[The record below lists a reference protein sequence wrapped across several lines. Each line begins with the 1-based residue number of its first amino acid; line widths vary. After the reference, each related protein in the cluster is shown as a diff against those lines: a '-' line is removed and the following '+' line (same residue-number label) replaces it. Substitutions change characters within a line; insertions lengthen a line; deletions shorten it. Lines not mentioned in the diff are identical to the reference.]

1 MTKGDAESASRLA
14 NQATRLVE
22 ADKKSLK
29 LDLQIDQY
37 GAGMVKTAG
46 LFMPGRPGFAIS
58 AAAYALDQARPGDSI
73 ANQLMD
79 GGLGLTKGLGLKA
92 SFDYIGAKDM
102 SIALKAVSLG
112 TSSRVLDGA
121 LTRQTY
127 LDASGNFDFGDGVAK
142 TFNQSFNK
150 TALASDVIIFGLSH
164 GAIGG
169 INSISGGA
177 LKGNPF
183 WSTVTTGAVF
193 GAASGSAQEINRQQ
207 QTGEKFDIEKIL
219 TSAALTSVTDMVAA
233 TPGARMVSMAQRPAI
248 VDQSNAPTGRNSET
262 AGRNSQT
269 PDRISEPVG
278 SSEIA
283 ITELRLN
290 DLTVGSSETK
300 INPTVK
306 RNFPDSHSR
315 EFQLVDSDQK
325 VIDQLRAA
333 PGSPIFAAVREVTPA
348 GVLGPTERLL
358 IQHLEAYR
366 NGASANTIN
375 LRAFGGADLLAT
387 CNPKSLSQELLAKH
401 ILPTAEG
408 VYVTQ
413 DNVGR
418 LRFTDAAPTQLK
430 PGESEPIK
438 LDNTVSDLLLGRR
451 TPQYIENTHDKTAI
465 ARAMRHFKTPVRYF
479 DSGVDNIAFELPDK
493 SILKI
498 TDRGWDE
505 SWGNREIWTK
515 DGPKLTDARILIRPQ
530 TIDLP
535 DQSITYFVQKRLLSP
550 VMIPE
555 LRSFD
560 RQIVEDGK
568 YVFWD
573 NDFGIHGQKQL
584 GMDPDN
590 GEIFLIDYDA
600 MRLPHLVP
608 KEEIESPEDL
618 VDRIL
623 ERYGD

>member
-14 NQATRLVE
+14 NQATRLVD

-46 LFMPGRPGFAIS
+46 LFMPGRPGYAIS
-58 AAAYALDQARPGDSI
+58 GAAYALDQARPGDSI
-73 ANQLMD
+73 TNQLMD
-79 GGLGLTKGLGLKA
+79 GGLGLTEGLGLKA

-127 LDASGNFDFGDGVAK
+127 LDANGNFDFGDGISK

-164 GAIGG
+164 GAISG
-169 INSISGGA
+169 INGISGGA
-177 LKGNPF
+177 LKASPF

-207 QTGEKFDIEKIL
+207 QTGEKFNIEKIL

-233 TPGARMVSMAQRPAI
+233 TPGARMVSMAQRPSM
-248 VDQSNAPTGRNSET
+248 VDQSNAPTGRSET
-262 AGRNSQT
+262 VGRNSQNS
-269 PDRISEPVG
+269 DQSNEPVG
-278 SSEIA
+278 SSELA
-283 ITELRLN
+283 IKGLGVN

-300 INPTVK
+300 INPIVQ

-315 EFQLVDSDQK
+315 EFQLVDGDQK

-333 PGSPIFAAVREVTPA
+333 PGSPILAAVREVTPS

-387 CNPKSLSQELLAKH
+387 CNPRSLSQELLAKH

-413 DNVGR
+413 DNGGR
-418 LRFTDAAPTQLK
+418 LRFTDAAPTQLQ

-438 LDNTVSDLLLGRR
+438 LDNTVSDLLLGKR

-555 LRSFD
+555 LRAFD

-623 ERYGD
+623 ERYND